1 MDSGMVENMGP
12 EKICCNCRWH
22 EEYTWVCFNGLSLN
36 CTDVTDVED
45 NCEHWE
51 KRTDEK
57 MTTKRMKKL
66 LMGMGLSR
74 NQATRMIQEQRT
86 EGSKDVSNALYFHVF
101 QKDFNLIV
109 SSCGGE
115 VLPYLNSFVLK

>member
-1 MDSGMVENMGP
+1 M
-12 EKICCNCRWH
+12 K
-22 EEYTWVCFNGLSLN
+22 
-36 CTDVTDVED
+36 
-45 NCEHWE
+45 
-51 KRTDEK
+51 
-57 MTTKRMKKL
+57 TKRMKKL

-109 SSCGGE
+109 SSFGGE

>member
-1 MDSGMVENMGP
+1 
-12 EKICCNCRWH
+12 
-22 EEYTWVCFNGLSLN
+22 
-36 CTDVTDVED
+36 
-45 NCEHWE
+45 
-51 KRTDEK
+51 

-115 VLPYLNSFVLK
+115 VRGAAGRRTDCPTLTAAASAPPPFAEYCSAKEAFSIRQAFFVAYTC

>member
-1 MDSGMVENMGP
+1 
-12 EKICCNCRWH
+12 
-22 EEYTWVCFNGLSLN
+22 
-36 CTDVTDVED
+36 
-45 NCEHWE
+45 
-51 KRTDEK
+51 
-57 MTTKRMKKL
+57 MTTKSAVYLAAGRWTLQKSFAGSKGKATCGVALMILPDWMPGSTVRMKKL

-115 VLPYLNSFVLK
+115 VLPYLNSFILK